1 MIKNETDKKERI
13 CKVGPKGTT
22 IIAHSTVPFAT
33 NKWKKLNQEKVRDFI
48 IFIIL
53 LFYYFNPQRRDSP
66 QVILYKDIV

>member
-53 LFYYFNPQRRDSP
+53 LF
-66 QVILYKDIV
+66 